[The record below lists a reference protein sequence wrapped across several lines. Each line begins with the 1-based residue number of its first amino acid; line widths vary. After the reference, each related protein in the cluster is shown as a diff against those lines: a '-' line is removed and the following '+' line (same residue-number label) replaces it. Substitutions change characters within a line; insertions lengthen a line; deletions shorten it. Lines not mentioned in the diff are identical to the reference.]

1 MRGGGANA
9 PIVEKA
15 VEAAEES
22 AGKTLNGA
30 QTQSLIGVIGQL
42 AAGTITEG
50 QAANII
56 SISIGV
62 TKEEAYKII
71 RGE

>member
-1 MRGGGANA
+1 MRGGANA

-42 AAGTITEG
+42 AAGTITEW